1 MAIHFE
7 KVRWKNLLS
16 TGNAF
21 TEVQLDTSPNTL
33 IIGSNGAGKST
44 ILDALCF
51 GLFGKPFRKIK
62 KDQLLNS
69 INLRDGLVEVEFKV
83 GGASYMV
90 RRGIKPNVF
99 EIHRDGVMLDQLAA
113 IRDQQE
119 MLERNI
125 LRLNIKSFTQIVI
138 LGSASFLPFMQLS
151 TSTRR
156 EVIEDLLDIRMFS
169 TMSSLLKERVSNNKS
184 DLAALEKELLSIED
198 MISIQKARDEYD
210 EQVRVS
216 TVEKINADIERL
228 QDEVKLQEAKSL
240 EIDNEIAKVSEDMPD
255 ITALREKMTK
265 LRELEKSIDQ
275 KRSKAKRVV
284 QFYVD
289 NDTCSTCS
297 QIISETFKI
306 DKIESKKKTIE
317 DLDQALVKL
326 SENIDLLST
335 TIGNTNVKLKEID
348 KLHARK
354 TQVFQSI
361 TADQREIKTLLRQI
375 TDLMKPQMK
384 PDSDVLE
391 DLTLRLKATNGKK
404 VDALKHKE
412 LLEIATVI
420 LRDSGIKS
428 RIIKQ
433 YIPIINALVN
443 KYLAAMDFFV
453 KFDLNESFEEKIL
466 SRHRDDFTYDSFS
479 EGEKMR
485 IDLALLFT
493 WRAIA
498 KMKNSASTNLLI
510 LDEVFDAS
518 LDSNGCDEFLKLMQ
532 TLENTNTFI
541 ISHKG
546 EILQDKFKDIL
557 RFEKHKNFSRIVGA
571 ESE

>member
-21 TEVQLDTSPNTL
+21 TEVQFNLSPNTL
-33 IIGSNGAGKST
+33 IVGSNGAGKST

-69 INLRDGLVEVEFKV
+69 INLRDGMVEIEFKV

-99 EIHRDGVMLDQLAA
+99 EIYRDGMMLDQLAA
-113 IRDQQE
+113 ARDQQE

-151 TSTRR
+151 TSIRR

-169 TMSSLLKERVSNNKS
+169 TMSSLLKERVSNNKHEIVS
-184 DLAALEKELLSIED
+184 LDKELSSIED
-198 MISIQKARDEYD
+198 MISVQKARDEYD
-210 EQVRVS
+210 EQVRINAI
-216 TVEKINADIERL
+216 EKINANIEILQKSVEEQELKYVEISDEITKITSDI
-228 QDEVKLQEAKSL
+228 
-240 EIDNEIAKVSEDMPD
+240 PD
-255 ITALREKMTK
+255 ITDLRDNMTK

-275 KRSKAKRVV
+275 KRSKANRVV
-284 QFYVD
+284 QFYID

-297 QIISETFKI
+297 QTISETFKL
-306 DKIESKKKTIE
+306 DKIESKKKNIS
-317 DLDQALVKL
+317 DLDEALTKL
-326 SENIDLLST
+326 TGKISLLDEIIKST
-335 TIGNTNVKLKEID
+335 NDKLKSVD
-348 KLHARK
+348 KLHMK
-354 TQVFQSI
+354 STTVVQSI
-361 TADQREIKTLLRQI
+361 TADRREIKTLLRQI
-375 TDLMKPQMK
+375 ADLSKPQTK
-384 PDSDVLE
+384 SDLNVTE
-391 DLTLRLKATNGKK
+391 DLTLRLKATNTKK
-404 VDALKHKE
+404 IDALRQKE

-433 YIPIINALVN
+433 YIPIINNLVN

-466 SRHRDDFTYDSFS
+466 SRHRDDFTYESFS

-518 LDSNGCDEFLKLMQ
+518 LDTNGCDEFLKLMQ
-532 TLENTNTFI
+532 TLDNTNTFI

-546 EILQDKFKDIL
+546 DILQDKFKNIL